1 MFEIWKDIDGFVGK
15 YQVSNYG
22 RVKSLARLRKSK
34 GGCLCPVKERI
45 LKPKVDDDG
54 YLSCGLSI
62 GIHKKMKFIR
72 INVLV
77 YQTFIGE
84 ITNGYDVH
92 HKDHNKLNNFV
103 ENLCLIEHKKH
114 SDLHSKDKS
123 KPIVQYT
130 LDGQF
135 VAEYKSAFDASR
147 QTGFNRES
155 INKCCLG
162 KQKTCANH
170 LWCFKGKEYE
180 IENKV
185 LKAQTRKTSGIIRQ
199 VVQLNKEGQ
208 LVNIFNSIVDA
219 YDKTGIPKS
228 NISYCC
234 KGKLKTAGG
243 YIWKY
248 LTDFEQLTAA

>member
-1 MFEIWKDIDGFVGK
+1 MFEIWRDIDGFIGK

-22 RVKSLARLRKSK
+22 RVKSLSRFRKGK
-34 GGCLCPVKERI
+34 DGCLCTVKEKI

-54 YLSCGLSI
+54 YLNYVLCVGK
-62 GIHKKMKFIR
+62 HQKNKYIR
-72 INVLV
+72 VNVLV
-77 YQTFIGE
+77 YKTFIGSIPE
-84 ITNGYDVH
+84 CYDVH
-92 HKDHNKLNNFV
+92 HIDQNKTNNSV
-103 ENLCLIEHKKH
+103 DNLELIEHKKH

-123 KPIVQYT
+123 KPILQYT

-135 VAEYKSAFDASR
+135 VAEYESAFDASR
-147 QTGFNRES
+147 QTGFNRAS

-180 IENKV
+180 IEDKI
-185 LKAQTRKTSGIIRQ
+185 LKAQTKKTSGIIRQ

-219 YDKTGIPKS
+219 YDKTGIAKQ
-228 NISYCC
+228 NISSCC

-248 LTDFEQLTAA
+248 LTDLEELTAA